1 MEFAFILLVAG
12 IWAWREF
19 AKTARLET
27 IERQL
32 EEMMSWAER
41 NERAQDNLLNTVVG
55 SANNVDH
62 FCTELGLWETDTST
76 LERMDELKKRV
87 ERRKKKNE

>member
-1 MEFAFILLVAG
+1 
-12 IWAWREF
+12 
-19 AKTARLET
+19 
-27 IERQL
+27 
-32 EEMMSWAER
+32 MSWAR
-41 NERAQDNLLNTVVG
+41 NILQDNLLNTVVG

-87 ERRKKKNE
+87 EKEEKRK